1 MSYDRPYAGIKI
13 VDLTQ
18 AIAGPYAAAILA
30 QQGADVIKVEPQRG
44 DWMRKTSQAVGD
56 HSTMSVIANLGKRS
70 IVVDL
75 KTEEGLEIVRRLIA
89 DADIFMESFRPGV
102 IARLGLDYD
111 TVAALNSRIIYLSVS
126 GFGQAGPMRERP
138 GTDGVMQAFSGF
150 MSVNKGEDGIPHRA
164 GLFIADLSTALY
176 NVQAL
181 QAALWGRQSAGDKGC
196 FIDNSL
202 LRGAVAFHNMNLVT
216 AHVAGMDGP
225 PGVYPSGT
233 FETSD
238 GYVNIAIIYDRE
250 FPLLCDV
257 LELPDLRDHPDYAT
271 VSQRY
276 AQRSAFEPRMREC
289 MRHQSTD
296 FWCERL
302 TQARL
307 LHERVNTYQDFMQHP
322 QSTESG
328 ALSWIGHPGAEDRI
342 PVANIPGVAP
352 NDPSQPVQA
361 PALGEHTV
369 EVLRE
374 MGYAKDRIDDLVSR
388 GVVGLGPV

>member
-1 MSYDRPYAGIKI
+1 MSYERPYAGIKI

-70 IVVDL
+70 IAVDL
-75 KTEEGLEIVRRLIA
+75 KTEEGLEIVRQLIV

-102 IARLGLDYD
+102 ISRLGLGYD
-111 TVAALNSRIIYLSVS
+111 AVSALNPRIIYLSVS
-126 GFGQAGPMRERP
+126 GFGQEGPMRERP

-181 QAALWGRQSAGDKGC
+181 QAALWGRQSAGNRQGC

-257 LELPDLRDHPDYAT
+257 LELPEWRDHPDFAT
-271 VSQRY
+271 VPQRY
-276 AQRSAFEPRMREC
+276 AQRDTFEPQMRER
-289 MRHQSTD
+289 MRHQSTEY
-296 FWCERL
+296 WCDRL

-307 LHERVNTYQDFMQHP
+307 LHERVNTYQDLMQHP
-322 QSTESG
+322 QTTESG
-328 ALSWIGHPGAEDRI
+328 ALSWIGHPGAESQI
-342 PVANIPGVAP
+342 PVANIPGVKP
-352 NDPSQPVQA
+352 NNASQPLHA

-374 MGYAKDRIDDLVSR
+374 MGYAKDRIDDW
-388 GVVGLGPV
+388 VGRKI